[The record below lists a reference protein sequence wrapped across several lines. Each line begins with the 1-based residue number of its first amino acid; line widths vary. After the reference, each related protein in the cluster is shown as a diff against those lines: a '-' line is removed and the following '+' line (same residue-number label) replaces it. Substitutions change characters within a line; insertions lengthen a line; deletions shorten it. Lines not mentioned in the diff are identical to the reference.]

1 MYQAGE
7 MSSTGGGDIF
17 SGLFTLFIMAA
28 LYFYVSFAQYRIA
41 QKVGL
46 AEQAWWGFVPILN
59 VFLFVK
65 CAGRDW
71 YWFLFLLV
79 PIVNI
84 IVGVMLWMDI
94 ARQLQKSAF
103 WAILTLVPFI
113 NFIAIGVIAFGGN
126 SSTGRFPPHDRTPS
140 NQPTGIV

>member
-7 MSSTGGGDIF
+7 MGNAGGGEIF
-17 SGLFTLFIMAA
+17 GGILTLFIMAI

-46 AEQAWWGFVPILN
+46 VSQAWWGFVPLLN

-71 YWFLFLLV
+71 YWFLFLMV

-94 ARQLQKSAF
+94 TRQLQKNTI

-113 NFIAIGVIAFGGN
+113 NFIAIGVIALGGD
-126 SSTGRFPPHDRTPS
+126 SSTGRFPPHPRTPS
-140 NQPTGIV
+140 KQPTGVV